1 MTRSRFPGLLGAHV
15 STKGGVHFAPA
26 RAEAIGATAIQLF
39 TKTPSQWREPV
50 LSDAV
55 VAEFRGSLQK
65 HGVRN
70 AVSHDSYLINLASP
84 DPTLSARSVTAFI
97 AELERSRR
105 LGIEW
110 VVSHPGNYID
120 DRIAGL
126 KRNARRVTECLRQIE
141 GIGVMLETTAGTGTV
156 LGASFGEL
164 ARLRELIGADVRERV
179 RFCADTCHLFAS
191 GYNLREEYD
200 AVWERWHRELGL
212 DLLGCIHLNDSL
224 TPFGAR
230 RDRHALIGEGSLGDL
245 PFRRIMQDPRFQ
257 GIPKLIETPKG
268 ADGVTNDQT
277 MIRRLKRWAASPVR
291 VM

>member
-1 MTRSRFPGLLGAHV
+1 MKRRRFQGLLGAHV
-15 STKGGVHFAPA
+15 SSKGGVHLAPA
-26 RAEAIGATAIQLF
+26 RAEAIGATAIQVF

-55 VAEFRGSLQK
+55 VDAFRSSLQK
-65 HGVRN
+65 HGVRI

-84 DPTLSARSVTAFI
+84 DPTLSARSVTAFV
-97 AELERSRR
+97 AELERCRR

-110 VVSHPGNYID
+110 LVSHPGNYID
-120 DRIAGL
+120 DRLAGL
-126 KRNARRVTECLRQIE
+126 KRNARRITECLRRIDS
-141 GIGVMLETTAGTGTV
+141 VSVLLETTAGTGTV
-156 LGASFGEL
+156 LGASFEEL

-191 GYNLREEYD
+191 GYDLRRQYD
-200 AVWERWHRELGL
+200 AVWEQWRRELGL

-230 RDRHALIGEGSLGDL
+230 RDRHALIGEGTLGDQ
-245 PFRRIMQDPRFQ
+245 PFRRIMQDSRFE

-268 ADGVTNDQT
+268 ADGVTNDQF
-277 MIRRLKRWAASPVR
+277 MISRLKRWAASPFS

>member
-1 MTRSRFPGLLGAHV
+1 MTRRRFTGLLGAHV
-15 STKGGVHFAPA
+15 STKGGVHLAPA
-26 RAEAIGATAIQLF
+26 RAEAIGATAIQVF

-55 VAEFRGSLQK
+55 VEAFRRSLQQ
-65 HGVRN
+65 HGVRI

-84 DPTLSARSVTAFI
+84 DPTLSERSATAFM
-97 AELERSRR
+97 AELARCRR

-110 VVSHPGNYID
+110 IVSHPGNYID

-126 KRNARRVTECLRQIE
+126 KRNASRITECLRRIDSV
-141 GIGVMLETTAGTGTV
+141 GVLLETTAGMGTV
-156 LGASFGEL
+156 LGASFQEL
-164 ARLRELIGADVRERV
+164 GQLRELIADDVRERV
-179 RFCADTCHLFAS
+179 LFCADTCHLFAS
-191 GYNLREEYD
+191 GYDLRGQYD

-245 PFRRIMQDPRFQ
+245 PFRRIMQDPRFL

-268 ADGVTNDQT
+268 ADGVTNDKS
-277 MIRRLKRWAASPVR
+277 MIRRLKRWAASPVSA
-291 VM
+291 M

>member
-1 MTRSRFPGLLGAHV
+1 MKRRRFTGLLGAHV
-15 STKGGVHFAPA
+15 STKGGVHLAPA
-26 RAEAIGATAIQLF
+26 RAEAIGATAIQVF

-55 VAEFRGSLQK
+55 VDAFRSSLQK

-84 DPTLSARSVTAFI
+84 DPTLSARSVTAFA
-97 AELERSRR
+97 AELERCRR

-110 VVSHPGNYID
+110 LVSHPGNYID
-120 DRIAGL
+120 DRFAGL
-126 KRNARRVTECLRQIE
+126 KRNATRITECLRRIDRV
-141 GIGVMLETTAGTGTV
+141 GVLLETTAGTGTV
-156 LGASFGEL
+156 LGASFEEL
-164 ARLRELIGADVRERV
+164 ARLRELVGADVRERV

-191 GYNLREEYD
+191 GYDLRGQYD
-200 AVWERWHRELGL
+200 AVWEQWHRELGL

-230 RDRHALIGEGSLGDL
+230 RDRHALIGEGTLGDQ
-245 PFRRIMQDPRFQ
+245 PFRRIMQDSRFQ

-268 ADGVTNDQT
+268 ADGVTNDQS
-277 MIRRLKRWAASPVR
+277 MIRRLKHWAASPFS